1 MLILQLLL
9 QNCKR
14 FRDFIICLKT
24 EIFRTIFRLQG
35 KPIVI
40 VLACLKCY
48 SRLQVEN
55 RKTGSSL
62 YSKLTI
68 GAKSVMI
75 ATETMCISFT
85 WCPVKGI
92 FLRF

>member
-14 FRDFIICLKT
+14 FRDFIFLET
-24 EIFRTIFRLQG
+24 EIFRTIFRLHG
-35 KPIVI
+35 KPIVTI
-40 VLACLKCY
+40 PAFLNCN
-48 SRLQVEN
+48 SRLLAEN
-55 RKTGSSL
+55 TGSL